1 MRTGEP
7 LGVGRQG
14 GPIEGEETSTAYKYK
29 AFISYSSSDRHSAE
43 KLQRALERY
52 RLPRKM
58 LHSRKYIP
66 RRISPIFL
74 DRSDLRVSPDLG
86 IVIEEALEKSEFL
99 LVLCSPDAA
108 ASRWVKREV
117 SYFKSLGRFDKVIS
131 VILRGVPAAHD
142 PEREPMGAFPRELLS
157 SRDDGTLVEPL
168 AADLQERGDGF
179 DLAKLKIV
187 ATILGVSLAE
197 LTQRQLED
205 DRRRRRFAQAVAAG
219 MVSLA
224 AVATAGAWIAWKQ
237 SASAEMRLQT
247 AVETA
252 ARQIGATTKYRDR
265 YGVPTD
271 VMQELLTS
279 AERDFNELMS
289 QGRTSSML
297 VFHRVRLNLEFA
309 ELFNIVG
316 GENERKLVS
325 LITDSKRDLDWLTQR
340 SLSVLERIGFSSAP
354 SSASLALLRL
364 KLYDIQAKERSRA
377 GKFPEA
383 VASAQAS
390 IALSRQWLAQT
401 GKPDWLRA
409 IAQGH
414 CRVGY
419 LNYQLGELS
428 ASATEYQRCID
439 MTRLL
444 LRKRKDPSDRADLR
458 TAASELATTL
468 VEMDRRSEALALQRE
483 ALATARSLVAS
494 DAWNT
499 EHSRT
504 VLVTATRLADMI
516 MSVEMNLAE
525 AQRLYR
531 EALLISD
538 KLTKGDVSR
547 IDWQRDRAILLERS
561 ASANLRAA
569 DSLDRNGAK
578 SRLHEATQ
586 LVREAMQIVDRL
598 LTIDPLN
605 HEWWRDRSVLEERMG
620 QVAFAIYKIDGDIRH
635 LQSSLAWYAKALG
648 DRRAILKRAPGSR
661 IGKLDLAVALIQ
673 TGEAQAELPNGS
685 DAALRLLEEAL
696 GILEELTRA
705 EDAQTIWLRELGKAR
720 AALADVYVRKGDIVK
735 AQLQIQMAMDII
747 RRLRDLFPKISQY
760 QQDELF
766 LIAKSKELSRIRQQ
780 GKPGPSPQ
788 MNGN

>member
-1 MRTGEP
+1 MHTGEP

-14 GPIEGEETSTAYKYK
+14 DPIEGEETSTAYKYK

-58 LHSRKYIP
+58 LRSRKYIAQ
-66 RRISPIFL
+66 RISPIFL

-131 VILRGVPAAHD
+131 VILRGVPATHD

-157 SRDDGTLVEPL
+157 SRDDGRLVEPL

-187 ATILGVSLAE
+187 ATILGVPLAE

-224 AVATAGAWIAWKQ
+224 AVATAGAWIAWEQ
-237 SASAEMRLQT
+237 SARAEMRLQT

-271 VMQELLTS
+271 VMQELLRS
-279 AERDFNELMS
+279 AERDFSELMS
-289 QGRTSSML
+289 QDRTSSML

-316 GENERKLVS
+316 GENPERKLVS

-340 SLSVLERIGFSSAP
+340 SPTVLERIGFSSAP
-354 SSASLALLRL
+354 NSASLALLRL

-377 GKFPEA
+377 GKFPDA
-383 VASAQAS
+383 VLSAQAS

-414 CRVGY
+414 CRVGS

-428 ASATEYQRCID
+428 ASATEYRRCID
-439 MTRLL
+439 VTRLL
-444 LRKRKDPSDRADLR
+444 LRQRTDVSDRADLR

-483 ALATARSLVAS
+483 ALATARSLMAS
-494 DAWNT
+494 EAWNT

-504 VLVTATRLADMI
+504 VLITLTRLADMI
-516 MSVEMNLAE
+516 MSVEMNLSE

-538 KLTKGDVSR
+538 RLTKGDVSR

-561 ASANLRAA
+561 ASADLRAA
-569 DSLDRNGAK
+569 DSLDRNGAI
-578 SRLHEATQ
+578 SSLHRAIQ

-598 LTIDPLN
+598 LTSDPLN
-605 HEWWRDRSVLEERMG
+605 QESLRDRSVLEERMG
-620 QVAFAIYKIDGDIRH
+620 QVAFAIYKIDGDSRQ
-635 LQSSLAWYAKALG
+635 LESSLTWYGKALG
-648 DRRAILKRAPGSR
+648 DRRVILKRAPGNR

-696 GILEELTRA
+696 GILEELTSA
-705 EDAQTIWLRELGKAR
+705 DDAQTIWFRELGKAR
-720 AALADVYVRKGDIVK
+720 AALADVYVRKGEIAK
-735 AQLQIQMAMDII
+735 AQLQIQMAMEII
-747 RRLRDLFPKISQY
+747 RRLRDLFPKITQY
-760 QQDELF
+760 QQDELY
-766 LIAKSKELSRIRQQ
+766 LNAKSNELSRISQQ
-780 GKPGPSPQ
+780 GKPGP
-788 MNGN
+788 